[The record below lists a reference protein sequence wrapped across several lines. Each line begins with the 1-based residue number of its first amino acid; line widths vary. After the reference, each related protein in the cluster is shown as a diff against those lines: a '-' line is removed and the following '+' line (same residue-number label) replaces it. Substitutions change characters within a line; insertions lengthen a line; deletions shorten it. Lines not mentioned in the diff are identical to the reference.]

1 MLDDAQ
7 LFKAIDTSVLLNAIS
22 MTEVVAKKVKLY
34 ETMAHSDQVR
44 HFFGQRAVL
53 LAKANNQI
61 RKLLEK
67 VARG

>member
-7 LFKAIDTSVLLNAIS
+7 LFKAIDTSVLLSAIS
-22 MTEVVAKKVKLY
+22 MTEVVAKKAKLY

-44 HFFGQRAVL
+44 QFFGQRAVL
-53 LAKANNQI
+53 LAKANNQL